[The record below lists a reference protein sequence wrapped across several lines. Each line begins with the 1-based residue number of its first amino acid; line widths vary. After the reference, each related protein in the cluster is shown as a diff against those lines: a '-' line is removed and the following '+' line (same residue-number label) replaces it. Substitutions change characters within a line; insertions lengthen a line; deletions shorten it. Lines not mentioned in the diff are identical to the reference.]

1 MLATK
6 LAYLENGIGSGLEV
20 SEGVWEFER
29 GRQGHISMKA
39 S

>member
-1 MLATK
+1 MLARK
-6 LAYLENGIGSGLEV
+6 LAHRENGIGSGLEV
-20 SEGVWEFER
+20 IEGVREFER